1 MVWGTCVEDRKCH
14 GFHIHCGKEK
24 ITSSVKDMEI
34 Q

>member
-1 MVWGTCVEDRKCH
+1 MVWGTCVEYIKCH

-34 Q
+34 R